1 MTNRVHSATAAIDD
15 DQPSLGRLFTGT
27 ATCGPGTAVDVVD
40 AGRVTVVE
48 VDTADV
54 GTAVDVE
61 LAVGTKVGIDVG
73 IDVDG
78 AVVAAGGG
86 PGVVDVDVDVD
97 VGVGGGAMTVL
108 DVGVNNRTLTNVLVV
123 LLLAGTRDVTG
134 VWITTANPRP
144 AALDGALDGAGD
156 TLGGADGPAVDTMSR
171 CTTMPTS
178 VDVTTNAA

>member
-1 MTNRVHSATAAIDD
+1 MLTDRVHSATAAIED

-73 IDVDG
+73 FDVDG
-78 AVVAAGGG
+78 AVEAAGGG
-86 PGVVDVDVDVD
+86 PGVVDVDVT
-97 VGVGGGAMTVL
+97 VGGGGRGAMAAL

-123 LLLAGTRDVTG
+123 LRLAGTRDVTG

>member
-48 VDTADV
+48 VETADV

-73 IDVDG
+73 VDVDG

-86 PGVVDVDVDVD
+86 PGVVDVD

-108 DVGVNNRTLTNVLVV
+108 DVGVNNRTLTNVVVV

-144 AALDGALDGAGD
+144 AALDGACD
-156 TLGGADGPAVDTMSR
+156 TPGGADGPTVDTMSR